1 MSRNMHRGR
10 APKSMGRTT
19 LRVLKMLLSFYPVM
33 LPTVAVCILVQCIVQ
48 ALPNVFMERAL
59 TVVGQTWES
68 GDWGSVAEGQAKAN
82 EAIKAGNDLIMP
94 GGTKEAKN
102 LLDSLHN
109 GTLSREEA
117 EQCGARIVKLIDKL
131 RPTR

>member
-68 GDWGSVAEGQAKAN
+68 GDWATAQPQVFANAAILAALYVGS
-82 EAIKAGNDLIMP
+82 
-94 GGTKEAKN
+94 
-102 LLDSLHN
+102 LLCN
-109 GTLSREEA
+109 A
-117 EQCGARIVKLIDKL
+117 VWQ
-131 RPTR
+131 